1 MEILSLL
8 IVAVLCC
15 IILGLLWL
23 LAQRIPRNV
32 LQRAEQEKNVTVI
45 ELTKVQERER
55 ILQQGKELAEQ
66 ALESERRERAAIERT
81 LEGTNAYL
89 QAQQEKYQSQQEE
102 MQQLR
107 KQFHLEDRKSTRL
120 NSSHVKIS
128 Y

>member
-89 QAQQEKYQSQQEE
+89 QAKKDKLQCQQKE
-102 MQQLR
+102 MHQLR
-107 KQFHLEDRKSTRL
+107 NQFELEFQKM
-120 NSSHVKIS
+120 VKAII
-128 Y
+128 